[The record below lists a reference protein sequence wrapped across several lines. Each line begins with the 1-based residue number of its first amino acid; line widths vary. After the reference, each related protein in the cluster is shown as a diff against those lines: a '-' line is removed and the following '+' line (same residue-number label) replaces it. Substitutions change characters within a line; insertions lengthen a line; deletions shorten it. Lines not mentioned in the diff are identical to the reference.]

1 MQPRFLIFTAGLL
14 QEEDAKTG
22 IGAIRYLP
30 KRVAGVIDPPLAGTT
45 VQEALG
51 FGGPIPIV
59 AELEE
64 GLRYDPDA
72 LLIGVAPAGG
82 RLPDEWCQLC
92 VSAMRA
98 GLELWSGLHEPL
110 AGDPR
115 IAQAAAE
122 SGVTIRELR
131 NVPDDLPIA
140 TGAAGDVEATVVL
153 TVGSDCAV
161 GKLTTAVELVR
172 GLEEGGLGA
181 SLVPT
186 GQTGIL
192 LAGWG
197 IAVDAVKS
205 DFVAGAAESLV
216 LDAARGGADVLV
228 VEGQGAL
235 THPGYSG
242 VMLGLLHGSMPGGMI
257 LCHEPGRAKHSG
269 PEYGWTNLRE
279 LPEIV
284 EIYEK
289 AAAWVR
295 PARVLAVALDTH
307 RLDEQEARAAI
318 ERAAGDTG
326 LPATDPVRFGPA
338 PLCAAVREA
347 IVS

>member
-1 MQPRFLIFTAGLL
+1 MH
-14 QEEDAKTG
+14 
-22 IGAIRYLP
+22 
-30 KRVAGVIDPPLAGTT
+30 
-45 VQEALG
+45 
-51 FGGPIPIV
+51 
-59 AELEE
+59 
-64 GLRYDPDA
+64 
-72 LLIGVAPAGG
+72 
-82 RLPDEWCQLC
+82 
-92 VSAMRA
+92 A

-115 IAQAAAE
+115 IGEAATE
-122 SGVTIRELR
+122 SGIAIHELR
-131 NVPDDLPIA
+131 IAPSDLPIA
-140 TGAAGDVEATVVL
+140 SGAAADVEATVVL
-153 TVGSDCAV
+153 TVGSDCAA

-172 GLEEGGLGA
+172 GLERDGVGA
-181 SLVPT
+181 ALVPT

-197 IAVDAVKS
+197 IAIDAVKS

-216 LDAARGGADVLV
+216 LDAARGGANVLV

-242 VMLGLLHGSMPGGMI
+242 VMLGLLHGSMPDGMI
-257 LCHEPGRAKHSG
+257 LCHEPGRTKHSG
-269 PEYGWTNLRE
+269 PEYGWTRLPE
-279 LPEIV
+279 LPEIA

-318 ERAAGDTG
+318 ERAADETG